1 MLCLELGRLATRPSY
16 AVAPSI
22 SPEATASAAR
32 GGNFKFLKNL
42 TRTRRTVTRKHNLVN
57 QSCQWVMRVGLVA
70 SLYTWEVKQT
80 PTTGK
85 VTWDTFSAHMLLL
98 RVIEHRQEPALADA
112 ATEDLGAAFDA
123 LDGALAH

>member
-42 TRTRRTVTRKHNLVN
+42 TRTVTRKHNLVN
-57 QSCQWVMRVGLVA
+57 QSCQWVMRVVVVVVVVVVGLVA
-70 SLYTWEVKQT
+70 SLYYV
-80 PTTGK
+80 G
-85 VTWDTFSAHMLLL
+85 
-98 RVIEHRQEPALADA
+98 
-112 ATEDLGAAFDA
+112 
-123 LDGALAH
+123 

>member
-42 TRTRRTVTRKHNLVN
+42 TRTVTRKHNLVN

-70 SLYTWEVKQT
+70 GLYVW
-80 PTTGK
+80 P
-85 VTWDTFSAHMLLL
+85 SSSNAHYWQSYLEY
-98 RVIEHRQEPALADA
+98 V
-112 ATEDLGAAFDA
+112 
-123 LDGALAH
+123 